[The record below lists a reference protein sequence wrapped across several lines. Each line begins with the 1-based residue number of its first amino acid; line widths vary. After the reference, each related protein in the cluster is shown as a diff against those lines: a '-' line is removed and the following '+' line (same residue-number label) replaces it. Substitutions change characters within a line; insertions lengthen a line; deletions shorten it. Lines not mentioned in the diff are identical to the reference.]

1 MKNITYY
8 NAGAGSGKTYTL
20 TNILAEKIKSG
31 DVKPEQVILTTFT
44 DKAAAEFRE
53 RSKQELYKRGR
64 FDEAL
69 ALDQAMI
76 GTVHSVANSFIQK
89 FWYHLGIATDLSVM
103 SEEDSEFYLNQS
115 LSTIPEAAELEFLH
129 QFADEFGLTH
139 FNGTSYVANPD
150 FWKAELKSIVEKAE
164 NYSVDS
170 FDKSRDYSLSYARQI
185 FNGPKLDLD
194 KDLISRAIK
203 NAYNR
208 AQIDYENKPTKTG
221 QNRIET
227 LKKLGYEAKNPTLKT
242 WLGFPTNLPKSYQDE
257 DYLTIIEIKRQLWT
271 SQNTL
276 EYIEKTICTLFD
288 MAERWMAAYKQ
299 YKVERHLIDYNDME
313 TLFMELLTK
322 EEVKEE
328 IRQTYKYLFVD
339 EFQDSSPIQVRIFD
353 ALSELV
359 EESYWVGDP
368 KQAIYGFR
376 GADTELTTS
385 VVDMLASD
393 KTCTI
398 ESLNTCHRSVPE
410 IIKLVN
416 DIFVPAFDGILTREQ
431 VYLNA
436 HRESIADSMPVRYWP
451 IEGKN
456 EGERAANLV
465 DKIRY
470 LLAIHPDWK
479 YNDVAVLARKNDQL
493 NKVAACLQEA
503 SIPVCRESESL
514 SDKAMIDLLKACL
527 QLTVNE
533 KDNYARLR
541 IAFYTVKGSTASYLM
556 DEKLLA
562 DSEERT
568 YLADVPLIQRILELR
583 PTLLSQSVSSLLDT
597 LIVETEFS
605 RYAKAVTPSVHDMD
619 ANLLA
624 VSNLARAYDEHCV
637 RMAMPATIQG
647 FIDYMDGHPVAVCP
661 NQDGVQLFTIH
672 GSKGLEWKCVILMGA
687 DEDLMEDGKV
697 IGRTIFGVHHFKQAK
712 PTRDNLF
719 PEVTIHYLP
728 SFLGQNKPDDLFDN
742 ITKSDIFKERRQQ
755 TEEEYKRLLYVALT
769 RPRDILVISSTTG
782 KTEFKMLEP
791 AQVDAAWLKSRL
803 TVDDDCENV
812 DPDTSS
818 IEGQSLENSFRLRAL
833 ENMPQLMKARTE
845 ESNVRDFAPSKAI
858 PTECQVIVHEHEVP
872 GERISVSGLSK
883 IASEDDRYR
892 IVGDCIHHV
901 FCGIEHLS
909 DAQITTLIASYG
921 LAEILS
927 AEQLRAAWNRLMT
940 MLQNHFGTA
949 NATAHERAFRLH
961 KDGQILIGSI
971 DLLYQLSEK
980 EVVLIDHKTCP
991 AGEKLILNEDSTLYA
1006 GKYSGQFAAYR
1017 SALSAADVDVK
1028 ASLIYYPISG
1038 MLVEIK

>member
-20 TNILAEKIKSG
+20 TNILADKIKSG

-115 LSTIPEAAELEFLH
+115 LSTIPEAEELEFLH
-129 QFADEFGLTH
+129 QFAYEFDLT
-139 FNGTSYVANPD
+139 GTSHVANPD

-164 NYSVDS
+164 NYSVVS
-170 FDKSRDYSLSYARQI
+170 FDKSREYSLSYARQI

-208 AQIDYENKPTKTG
+208 AQYEKKPTKTG
-221 QNRIET
+221 QKRIET

-242 WLGFPTNLPKSYQDE
+242 WLGFPTNLPQSYQDE
-257 DYLTIIEIKRQLWT
+257 DYWKIIEIKGQLWT
-271 SQNTL
+271 SQNIL
-276 EYIEKTICTLFD
+276 EYIEKTICILFD

-322 EEVKEE
+322 DEVKEE

-359 EESYWVGDP
+359 KESYWVGDP

-416 DIFVPAFDGILTREQ
+416 DIFVPAFDGILTRKQ

-451 IEGKN
+451 IEGEN
-456 EGERAANLV
+456 ADVRAAKLV

-479 YNDVAVLARKNDQL
+479 YNDVAVLSRRNDQL

-541 IAFYTVKGSTASYLM
+541 IAFYTVKGNTASYLM

-728 SFLGQNKPDDLFDN
+728 SFLGQNKPEDLFYN
-742 ITKSDIFKERRQQ
+742 IKKSDIFKERQQQ

-769 RPRDILVISSTTG
+769 RPRDILVISST
-782 KTEFKMLEP
+782 KEEKEFRMLEP

-803 TVDDDCENV
+803 TVDNDCENV
-812 DPDTSS
+812 DPDTIS
-818 IEGQSLENSFRLRAL
+818 IEGQSLENSFRLPTL
-833 ENMPQLMKARTE
+833 MNMPQLMKARTE
-845 ESNVRDFAPSKAI
+845 ESKVRDIAPSKAT
-858 PTECQVIVHEHEVP
+858 PTECQVIVREHEVR
-872 GERISVSGLSK
+872 GERISVCGLSK

-940 MLQNHFGTA
+940 MLQKHFGTA

-980 EVVLIDHKTCP
+980 EVVLIDYKTCP
-991 AGEKLILNEDSTLYA
+991 AREELILNEDNNLYA

-1017 SALSAADVDVK
+1017 SALSAANVDVK